1 MAPNRYD
8 RSLIPASV
16 LAAGPGLLIVLLG
29 ATAATGLGRLLP
41 TVGAP
46 VFGLVLGVAGRAIVP
61 RLRAASLTT
70 GYELAGRHLLQ
81 VAIVVLGTGLSLQQ
95 ILAVGRDSLP
105 VMAGTLVVALAGGAL
120 LGRLLGIDR
129 DTTTLIS
136 VGTGICGASAIAAAS
151 AVIKPRRETIAYA
164 VGTIFTFNIA
174 AVLIFPP
181 LGHLLRLGPQ
191 AFGLWSGTAV
201 NDTSSV
207 VAAAYAYDP
216 AAGPHAVVVK
226 LARSLMIIPVVL
238 ILTALRTRSARSAGT
253 GGGVSPL
260 RLVPPFLIGFLI
272 AAGLE
277 SLGLIP
283 IAWHPL
289 LSEAGLFLITAAL
302 TGIGL
307 SLRPAELRRAGPRPL
322 LLGGLLW
329 LAVAAASLGLQ
340 AITGTL

>member
-1 MAPNRYD
+1 MLF
-8 RSLIPASV
+8 RS
-16 LAAGPGLLIVLLG
+16 
-29 ATAATGLGRLLP
+29 
-41 TVGAP
+41 
-46 VFGLVLGVAGRAIVP
+46 
-61 RLRAASLTT
+61 
-70 GYELAGRHLLQ
+70 
-81 VAIVVLGTGLSLQQ
+81 TGLSLQQ
-95 ILAVGRDSLP
+95 IVAVGRDSLP
-105 VMAGTLVVALAGGAL
+105 VMAGTVVVALAGGAL

-136 VGTGICGASAIAAAS
+136 VGTGICGASAIAAAA
-151 AVIKPRRETIAYA
+151 AVIKPKRETIAYA

-181 LGHLLRLGPQ
+181 LGHLLLLGPES
-191 AFGLWSGTAV
+191 FGLWSGTAV

-226 LARSLMIIPVVL
+226 LARSLMIIPIVL
-238 ILTALRTRSARSAGT
+238 ILTALRTRSARSAGSS

-283 IAWHPL
+283 AAWHSA
-289 LSEAGLFLITAAL
+289 LSELGLFLITAAL

-307 SLRPAELRRAGPRPL
+307 SLRPADLRRAGPRPL
-322 LLGGLLW
+322 LLGGMLW
-329 LAVAAASLGLQ
+329 LAVAGASLGLQ